1 MIVFTRGFPSVLPTV
16 KEKGEAGV
24 HLFKSDVK
32 TPENISNY
40 LSYSLGQDI
49 RPSILIKA
57 PIGQKYLEEEGQ
69 NIGLKRGHQNETK
82 MTLSFPKVFHFFVVC
97 FLLVSPLSNSIAS
110 DY

>member
-1 MIVFTRGFPSVLPTV
+1 MIVFTRGFSSVLPTV

-24 HLFKSDVK
+24 RLFKSDVK

-57 PIGQKYLEEEGQ
+57 PIGQKHLEEEGQ

-82 MTLSFPKVFHFFVVC
+82 MTLSIPKVFRFVVC
-97 FLLVSPLSNSIAS
+97 FLLVSPLSNRIAS

>member
-49 RPSILIKA
+49 RPSILKGTYRSKISRGGRPGHWA
-57 PIGQKYLEEEGQ
+57 QKG
-69 NIGLKRGHQNETK
+69 T
-82 MTLSFPKVFHFFVVC
+82 PK
-97 FLLVSPLSNSIAS
+97 
-110 DY
+110 